1 MGGKPICTIISVWD
15 EVRLY
20 INVRAAYKACD
31 SSVNFELLWM
41 KCRDWQ
47 YDILHKQEGT
57 GSWVSENLTVG
68 FKVHKDFVWLN

>member
-47 YDILHKQEGT
+47 CDILHKQEGT
-57 GSWVSENLTVG
+57 GSWVSEKLAVG
-68 FKVHKDFVWLN
+68 FKVHKDFDLIS